1 MTGNA
6 KPMTRA
12 ELEGRF
18 EYDVFG
24 SRDWVAGQ
32 IMDQMLT
39 DFVHFLDGGERHF
52 MAEMFRRIEERRRKE
67 EGASQMAAGAGTP
80 GA

>member
-1 MTGNA
+1 MPA
-6 KPMTRA
+6 QKAMTRA

-18 EYDVFG
+18 EYDVVG

-52 MAEMFRRIEERRRKE
+52 MAEMFRRIEESRRKE
-67 EGASQMAAGAGTP
+67 GAGQPEAGAGT
-80 GA
+80 